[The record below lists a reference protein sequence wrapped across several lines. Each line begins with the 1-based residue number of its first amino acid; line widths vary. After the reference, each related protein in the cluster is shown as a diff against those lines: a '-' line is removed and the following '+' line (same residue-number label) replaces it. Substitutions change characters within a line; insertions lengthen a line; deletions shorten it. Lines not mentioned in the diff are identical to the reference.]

1 MVVKKTRRLV
11 MEAAVMAAVQK
22 LLSIASV
29 TEAEGVPTWKS
40 IPSWYLVYTDD
51 QMIPPSAQRSLAK
64 RMNAT
69 VRSISFEPRPRHDRR
84 RSPISS
90 RLPPTLSPSPRKI
103 HNHRPPR
110 ATQTEEATVPKIEMA
125 EITLN

>member
-51 QMIPPSAQRSLAK
+51 QMIPPQH
-64 RMNAT
+64 N
-69 VRSISFEPRPRHDRR
+69 D
-84 RSPISS
+84 
-90 RLPPTLSPSPRKI
+90 PSQK
-103 HNHRPPR
+103 
-110 ATQTEEATVPKIEMA
+110 E
-125 EITLN
+125 